1 MYRIFLFAAFLLMLG
16 GCVTNHYVPGINKM
30 HAEAITGVG
39 YAVIAAQSGQSEEEK
54 RLMAAKASK
63 LEAYKSLVEQIYG
76 QYIEV
81 NGLMSSSKV
90 VEESLRSK
98 VEGIIY
104 GAELVS
110 IRPVGGHSYETTL
123 RIGGEAVADLVA
135 GSEAGSQSGAAG
147 GD

>member
-1 MYRIFLFAAFLLMLG
+1 MLLA
-16 GCVTNHYVPGINKM
+16 GCVTNHYVPGLNKTR
-30 HAEAITGVG
+30 AEAITGIG
-39 YAVIAAQSGQSEEEK
+39 YAVISAQSGQSEEEK

-98 VEGIIY
+98 VEGVIY

-110 IRPVGGHSYETTL
+110 VRPIGGHRYETTL
-123 RIGGEAVADLVA
+123 RIGGEAVPDFVAARGGQSHLESDGADSGTNLALVY
-135 GSEAGSQSGAAG
+135 
-147 GD
+147 

>member
-1 MYRIFLFAAFLLMLG
+1 MFRIFFFSALTMLLT
-16 GCVTNHYVPGINKM
+16 GCVTNHYVPSMNKTR
-30 HAEAITGVG
+30 AEAITGIG
-39 YAVIAAQSGQSEEEK
+39 YAVISAQSGQSEEEK

-98 VEGIIY
+98 VEGVIY

-110 IRPVGGHSYETTL
+110 VRPIGGHSYETTL
-123 RIGGEAVADLVA
+123 RIGGDAVADLLA
-135 GSEAGSQSGAAG
+135 ESEGESQIASAG